1 MKPALQPLNPPTREG
16 REQSASVGTA
26 PADALSHL
34 PLPLPYLVDAMKTIR
49 LRSSSPGRL
58 WLPGLLIFALGLET
72 RANTPPVIGD
82 VGPIFTLEDQPVRG
96 IPVPVSDAESDAS
109 SLFLRV
115 RGSQLAQAEI
125 SGTGAT
131 RLLSLIPLPNSNGV
145 ETVWLDVRDPDGA
158 TTTKGVRFHVLP
170 VNDPPVIQ
178 TVLPDLTL
186 PVGADTYSVTVAV
199 YDPDNPLKDLL
210 FTAESSNPQ
219 VLPSERIRFGWQADL
234 VRFTLDQ
241 GVLAQAG
248 RTMVTLRVSDGE
260 STTSKQF
267 VLEVVNPALAH
278 TRRAPGVPVV
288 IMDLDADGVMDMY
301 LEQSTNG
308 PPGWV
313 ELSRP
318 GATMPERLP
327 LPTNYFALTWADF
340 DGDGR
345 LEALGL
351 SYQFQSLGWLRL
363 GQDGDGR
370 LQIQLTTNDLPR
382 VSTLYLWRSA
392 VAEDFDQDGDWDILL
407 RATRPQFS
415 AETILL
421 RNEGGG
427 RFSINSPGV
436 LSKLPLLVAVTDFD
450 ADGDKDLLTFG
461 ATLYGGL
468 RFRLFA
474 NNGFGEFNEE
484 VVGPVMDRVQAAGIV
499 DATGEGREE
508 IWVCQ
513 QVPAAGSFQQLLS
526 FFRPE
531 GTSLVEV
538 RQLLIPM
545 LSRSSYS
552 KSLATWADFNLDG
565 SLDLLSFEMRRGLF
579 YKPGMPLLQVNDGR
593 GGLRPVELT
602 VAPVSLIPTEDGA
615 LAGDFNGDGRPDL
628 LTVGGNNHDLWTN
641 ALAGPVPPQPFHPGS
656 LLARVWDTVVWF
668 GWDEP
673 RFKPGEP
680 KPTYQV
686 RVGTRPGGNDLVPSH
701 ARADG
706 QRLLPGPGN
715 AGYQRQFWL
724 RLPQPPPERLYWT
737 VQTVDT
743 LGRGS
748 PFAPEQMLV
757 LRPAANQPPQI
768 SLLPDVVFPEDES
781 FELEFHVSDDL
792 TPPERLRV
800 AADAQNF
807 RLFPPPSGVVL
818 LPAQPGDPPGLRR
831 LRLTPAPDQ
840 SGESAVHVTVFD
852 AAGAM
857 TSGAFRAR
865 VLPVP
870 DLPPPRL
877 RAGRVQIGTEVYL
890 SFKLTADR
898 FSVWQV
904 ESSTNLVDW
913 SEVGE
918 QRFGLGNQRD
928 WEVLVPLSP
937 ATPHAF
943 FRLRQV
949 P

>member
-1 MKPALQPLNPPTREG
+1 MKPPQWCSCFPC
-16 REQSASVGTA
+16 
-26 PADALSHL
+26 
-34 PLPLPYLVDAMKTIR
+34 
-49 LRSSSPGRL
+49 RL
-58 WLPGLLIFALGLET
+58 WLPGLLILALGREV

-82 VGPIFTLEDQPVRG
+82 VGPIFTLEDQPVRD

-109 SLFLRV
+109 SLFLQV
-115 RGSQLAQAEI
+115 RGSQLAHAEI
-125 SGTGAT
+125 IGTGAI
-131 RLLSLIPLPNSNGV
+131 RLLTLTPHPNSNGV
-145 ETVWLDVRDPDGA
+145 ETIWLDVRDPQGA

-186 PVGADTYSVTVAV
+186 PVGAETYSVAVGV
-199 YDPDNPLKDLL
+199 YDPDHPLADLRY
-210 FTAESSNPQ
+210 TAESSNPR
-219 VLPSERIRFGWQADL
+219 VLPGERIRFGWQAGL
-234 VRFTLDQ
+234 VQFTLDQ
-241 GVLAQAG
+241 GVLTQAG
-248 RTMVTLRVSDGE
+248 RTLITLRVSDGE
-260 STTSKQF
+260 FTTSRQF
-267 VLEVVNPALAH
+267 ELEVVSPVLSH
-278 TRRAPGVPVV
+278 TRRAPGVPMA
-288 IMDLDADGVMDMY
+288 IMDLDADGVMDVY
-301 LEQSTNG
+301 LEQTTNG

-318 GATMPERLP
+318 GATEPERLP
-327 LPTNYFALTWADF
+327 LPTNYFALTWGDF

-351 SYQFQSLGWLRL
+351 SYNSQSLGWLRL
-363 GQDGDGR
+363 GRDGDGR

-392 VAEDFDQDGDWDILL
+392 VAEDFDQDGDLDILL
-407 RATRPQFS
+407 QAYRWPLS
-415 AETILL
+415 NEILLL

-427 RFSINSPGV
+427 RFSTNSPKV
-436 LSKLPLLVAVTDFD
+436 LSLPLLVGVMDFD
-450 ADGDKDLLTFG
+450 ADGDKDLLTLETTG
-461 ATLYGGL
+461 SGL
-468 RFRLFA
+468 ARLLLFA
-474 NNGFGEFNEE
+474 NNGFGEFTQE
-484 VVGPVMDRVQAAGIV
+484 VVGPFMDRVQAAGIV
-499 DATGEGREE
+499 DLTGEGRED

-513 QVPAAGSFQQLLS
+513 QVPAASSLQQLLR
-526 FFRPE
+526 FFRPG
-531 GTSLVEV
+531 GTSLAEV
-538 RQLLIPM
+538 RQLVIPV

-552 KSLATWADFNLDG
+552 KSLVTWADFNLDG
-565 SLDLLSFEMRRGLF
+565 YPDLLSFETRRGLF

-593 GGLRPVELT
+593 GGLRPDELT
-602 VAPVSLIPTEDGA
+602 VPPVSLSPTEDRA

-641 ALAGPVPPQPFHPGS
+641 ALASPVPLQPWHPGY
-656 LLARVWDTVVWF
+656 LQARVWDTVIWF
-668 GWDEP
+668 GWEEP
-673 RFKPGEP
+673 RLKPGEP

-724 RLPQPPPERLYWT
+724 RLPQPPPDRIYWT

-748 PFAPEQMLV
+748 LFAPEQMLA
-757 LRPAANQPPQI
+757 LRSVANQPPQI
-768 SLLPDVVFPEDES
+768 SLLPDVIFSEDES
-781 FELEFHVSDDL
+781 FELEFQVSDDL
-792 TPPERLRV
+792 TPPERLLV
-800 AADAQNF
+800 AADAQNL
-807 RLFPPPSGVVL
+807 RLFPPPTGVVL
-818 LPAQPGDPPGLRR
+818 LPVQPGDPPGLRR
-831 LRLTPAPDQ
+831 LRLTPASDQ
-840 SGESAVHVTVFD
+840 SGESAVLVTVFD

-877 RAGRVQIGTEVYL
+877 RASRVQIGTEVYL
-890 SFKLTADR
+890 SIQLTADR
-898 FSVWQV
+898 FSAWQV

-913 SEVGE
+913 SEVGG

-943 FRLRQV
+943 FRLRQI